1 VWAAAFA
8 AGAGWFG
15 WRAVRVRRPAAGAEP
30 SGAARPAR
38 PPGGRTPLTRAGLG
52 RDCCP
57 YPVPHLI
64 DCLAMIYALLA
75 VPAAGAAR
83 HPAGGGMVAGM
94 SGMAAG
100 GARFPVIGLVLAL
113 FVCGYVV
120 WLADRI
126 QRFAAGARE
135 AVPARAGLP
144 ALAVATA
151 ALGASTARPGRAGA
165 QAGPASPAPGAAA
178 GGAADAHA
186 GHVAALLAPRAATC
200 CKIAMGVAMGV
211 MLIDLL

>member
-1 VWAAAFA
+1 MV
-8 AGAGWFG
+8 
-15 WRAVRVRRPAAGAEP
+15 
-30 SGAARPAR
+30 
-38 PPGGRTPLTRAGLG
+38 
-52 RDCCP
+52 
-57 YPVPHLI
+57 
-64 DCLAMIYALLA
+64 YALLA
-75 VPAAGAAR
+75 VPAVGAAR

-94 SGMAAG
+94 SPMAAG

-113 FVCGYVV
+113 LVCGYVV

-126 QRFAAGARE
+126 QRFAAGPRE
-135 AVPARAGLP
+135 AVPARAGFP
-144 ALAVATA
+144 ALAGATA
-151 ALGASTARPGRAGA
+151 ALGASTSGPGRTGARGDPGHDGPAPGACTSGPGRAA
-165 QAGPASPAPGAAA
+165 APADPGHASLAPGAAA